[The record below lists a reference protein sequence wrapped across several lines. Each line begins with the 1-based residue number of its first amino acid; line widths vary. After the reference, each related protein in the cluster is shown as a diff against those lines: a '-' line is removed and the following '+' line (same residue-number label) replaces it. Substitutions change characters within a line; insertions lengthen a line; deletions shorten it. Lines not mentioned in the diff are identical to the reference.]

1 MSDCEKIKA
10 LLLQYTE
17 GECSDEIKSA
27 VEDHLSTCLKCKK
40 EIEEMTD
47 ELPPLPIA
55 LPDAKQINPF
65 KRIKKANTQK

>member
-27 VEDHLSTCLKCKK
+27 VEDHLSTCPKCKK
-40 EIEEMTD
+40 EID
-47 ELPPLPIA
+47 EIQA
-55 LPDAKQINPF
+55 MIDAARKE
-65 KRIKKANTQK
+65 